1 MHKLRN
7 ELRKIQSVNRE
18 AEEEVKN
25 YEARLKVS
33 KKFLEKITGRLILS
47 KRGTQPHFYKV
58 YPYCCYLPFLFEHA
72 VLAD

>member
-25 YEARLKVS
+25 YEAKLKVS
-33 KKFLEKITGRLILS
+33 KKFL
-47 KRGTQPHFYKV
+47 
-58 YPYCCYLPFLFEHA
+58 
-72 VLAD
+72 